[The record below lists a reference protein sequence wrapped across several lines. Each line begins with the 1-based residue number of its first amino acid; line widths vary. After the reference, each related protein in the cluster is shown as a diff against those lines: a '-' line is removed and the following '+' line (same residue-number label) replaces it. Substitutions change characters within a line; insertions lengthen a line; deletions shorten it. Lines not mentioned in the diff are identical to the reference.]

1 MAILWGAIRG
11 VAANSGRLIE
21 PVVRAITACHPGLSF
36 GVPLPSANCWV
47 NLNQGTGTWNV
58 PICWVMPHSNY
69 QPKRMGS
76 AIVEPSESVEA
87 GSYQSFTVTYT
98 AGFFGIDDTG
108 SIKIVHRFASDMGRP
123 QFDDPAAPNY
133 VSVEASNG
141 AVLHAEYDMKRNIR
155 PWDKTLYIKVVR
167 GFLREGDRIIVRFG
181 DPRGGCPG
189 IRVQTFCE
197 ESFEFRV
204 LVDAIATYNYVELP
218 EQPKIRIAPGPPVH
232 WKAILPTTR
241 RRGQSFRL
249 AIKGEDK
256 WGNPSDRDERR
267 FSMRASL
274 PVDGLPD
281 SVGFVPGNWSVA
293 LDGLSVGETG
303 DLIIELLDDDGETV
317 TTSNPLRIVEDT
329 NLLPYWG
336 DLHGQSE
343 ETIGTNSARDFH
355 LFARDKAFL
364 DAVGHQGNDFQI
376 TGEFWAELNE
386 LSAEFNEDG
395 RFVVFPGY
403 EWSGNTGLGGDRNVL
418 YRNEGR
424 QIHRSSHAL
433 VDDLSDIESDANSA
447 EDLFQALEGED
458 CVVFAHIGGRYADIK
473 MAHDIRLERSVE
485 VHSAWGTFEWLIADA
500 LEQGYRVGIVSNS
513 DGHKGRPGASHPG
526 ATKFG
531 AYGGLTC
538 MLADNFSRDGLMD
551 ALRRRHHYGTTGCRM
566 ILDTRAGFDRPAE
579 RFEDDPNLGPSE
591 SAPAR
596 EAMMGDILR
605 CADTEVTFKVDVHGA
620 APIERIEFR
629 NGLETLE
636 TFRPY
641 GETDLGR
648 RVRIIWEGSEYR
660 GRGRETVWDGS
671 ATLNGNGFERLSPIN
686 RYNLD
691 NRFEQ
696 TAPGNVEWT
705 ALTTGGF
712 GGFDAWLADSEAGIL
727 KIETA
732 LVQTEIAVADI
743 GLEDQVFDAGGI
755 GRRIRI
761 FRLPDENVHSTVT
774 LERRVSLTDDR
785 DNALYV
791 CVVQEDGHL
800 VWSSP
805 IYIFR

>member
-1 MAILWGAIRG
+1 
-11 VAANSGRLIE
+11 
-21 PVVRAITACHPGLSF
+21 
-36 GVPLPSANCWV
+36 
-47 NLNQGTGTWNV
+47 
-58 PICWVMPHSNY
+58 MPHSQY
-69 QPKRMGS
+69 LPERMGS
-76 AIVEPSESVEA
+76 AVVEPSGPVEA
-87 GSYQSFTVTYT
+87 GSYQSFTLTYT

-108 SIKIVHRFASDMGRP
+108 SIKIVCRFASDMGRP
-123 QFDDPAAPNY
+123 QFDDPAAPNF
-133 VSVEASNG
+133 VSVAASNG

-167 GFLREGDRIIVRFG
+167 GFLREGDRIVVRFG

-189 IRVQTFCE
+189 VRMQTFCE

-218 EQPKIRIAPGPPVH
+218 EQPEIRIVPGPPML
-232 WKAILPTTR
+232 WKLILPTLR
-241 RRGQSFRL
+241 RRNQPFRI

-256 WGNPSDRDERR
+256 WGNPSDKGAHS
-267 FSMRASL
+267 FGLRASL
-274 PVDGLPD
+274 PVAGLPQ
-281 SVGFVPGNWSVA
+281 SARFAPGTWSVVLEDLA
-293 LDGLSVGETG
+293 VDATG
-303 DLIIELLDDDGETV
+303 DLVIELLDQSGMAV
-317 TTSNPLRIVEDT
+317 AASNPLRIVEDAE
-329 NLLPYWG
+329 LLPYWG

-355 LFARDKAFL
+355 IFARDRAFL
-364 DAVGHQGNDFQI
+364 DAVAHQGNDFQI
-376 TGEFWAELNE
+376 TKEFWAELNE
-386 LSAEFNEDG
+386 LAAEFTEDG
-395 RFVVFPGY
+395 RFIAFPGY

-418 YRNEGR
+418 YRSEGR

-433 VDDLSDIESDANSA
+433 VDDLSDLESDANSA
-447 EDLFQALEGED
+447 AALFEALKDED

-538 MLADNFSRDGLMD
+538 MLASAFSRDGFLD

-566 ILDTRAGFDRPAE
+566 ILDTRAVFDQPAE
-579 RFEDDPNLGPSE
+579 RFDDDPNLGPCNSE
-591 SAPAR
+591 AVR

-605 CADTEVTFKVDVHGA
+605 CRDTVATFLVDAHGS
-620 APIERIEFR
+620 APIERIEIR
-629 NGLETLE
+629 NGSTTLE
-636 TFRPY
+636 THRPY
-641 GETDLGR
+641 GEADLGR
-648 RVRIIWEGSEYR
+648 RIRVIWEGSEYR
-660 GRGRETVWDGS
+660 GRGRETIWDGS
-671 ATLNGNGFERLSPIN
+671 ATLEGNAFERLGPIN

-691 NRFEQ
+691 KHLEQ
-696 TAPGNVEWT
+696 TAPGRVVWA

-712 GGFDAWLADSEAGIL
+712 GGFDAWLADPAAGSL

-732 LVQTEIAVADI
+732 LVQTEIPVAEI
-743 GLEDQVFDAGGI
+743 GLEDLVFEAGGI
-755 GRRIRI
+755 ARRIRV
-761 FRLPDENVHSTVT
+761 FRLPDENPHRCVT
-774 LERRVSLTDDR
+774 LERRIPLAGDR

-791 CVVQEDGHL
+791 CLTQEDGHL

-805 IYIFR
+805 IYIFRS